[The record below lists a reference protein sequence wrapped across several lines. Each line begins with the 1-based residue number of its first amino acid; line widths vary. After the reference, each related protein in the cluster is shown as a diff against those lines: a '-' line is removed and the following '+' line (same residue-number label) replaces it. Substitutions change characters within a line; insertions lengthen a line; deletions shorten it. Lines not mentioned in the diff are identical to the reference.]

1 VLLKSAGELQ
11 VRELRL
17 SEISGEPGAIY
28 YGYVRDNKR
37 YMSVVPMLSVPVVEH
52 DDDSGIGEE
61 QPRGIDEVDGRESR
75 LSQNSE
81 PRIHIN
87 QEVGLP
93 ATGGIPSNQL
103 ALEEFLNDDNE
114 FNFN

>member
-1 VLLKSAGELQ
+1 MLLKSAGELQ

-17 SEISGEPGAIY
+17 NEISGEPGAIY

-61 QPRGIDEVDGRESR
+61 LSRGIDEVDGE
-75 LSQNSE
+75 SQNSE

>member
-1 VLLKSAGELQ
+1 
-11 VRELRL
+11 
-17 SEISGEPGAIY
+17 
-28 YGYVRDNKR
+28 
-37 YMSVVPMLSVPVVEH
+37 MSVVPMLSVPVVEH

-61 QPRGIDEVDGRESR
+61 PPSGIDEVDGE
-75 LSQNSE
+75 SQNSE

>member
-1 VLLKSAGELQ
+1 VLLKLAGELQ
-11 VRELRL
+11 VREIRL

-61 QPRGIDEVDGRESR
+61 QSRGIDEVDGE
-75 LSQNSE
+75 SQNSE
-81 PRIHIN
+81 GPRIHIN